1 MVPPPEKSF
10 GIEALLQL
18 IQQWFD
24 ASFATA
30 SQKTRIGVNSTWIMV
45 AWLLCGS
52 PEHDCYRAIAAE
64 IMQQAR
70 EGHEGAPPLLSIEHR
85 LRELVAA
92 GLQEGFLSVAI
103 RDALEDLITL
113 NHPSFLRQWIHLAD
127 QIVPR
132 KMRLSERG
140 HLPPS
145 PQAEIS
151 QE

>member
-1 MVPPPEKSF
+1 MLPPEKSF

-30 SQKTRIGVNSTWIMV
+30 SQKTRIGANSTWMMV

-52 PEHDCYRAIAAE
+52 PTHDCYRAIASE
-64 IMQQAR
+64 IMQHAQ
-70 EGHEGAPPLLSIEHR
+70 EGAPPLLSIERR

-92 GLQEGFLSVAI
+92 GLQEGFLTVAV

-113 NHPSFLRQWIHLAD
+113 NYPSFLEQWTHLAD
-127 QIVPR
+127 QMVPR
-132 KMRLSERG
+132 TMRLSEHGRI
-140 HLPPS
+140 PPY
-145 PQAEIS
+145 QL
-151 QE
+151 